1 MPFTWQDVAHEVAA
15 LAPTAGSLLGGP
27 AGTAIGNLI
36 AATLGTAAEPDK
48 VMAAIQTDP
57 AAAVKLKELELN
69 HRLEMEKLA
78 VEAEKN
84 RLAQETAEMQ
94 EASKQIESVNVTMRA
109 EAASE
114 HWFSAFWRPYWGVIS
129 GTAFGAAVVF
139 IGLLAYKAVVEKDHE
154 AMRMIPDLVV
164 SMAELFAIPG
174 AILGI
179 TAWHRGRMQ
188 RVQAGDSDVSVAGAL
203 VDRLRTRKK
212 EKTA

>member
-1 MPFTWQDVAHEVAA
+1 MTITWKDIAKTVAQV
-15 LAPTAGSLLGGP
+15 APTAGSLLGGP
-27 AGTAIGNLI
+27 AGVAIGNLI
-36 AATLGTAAEPDK
+36 AAALGTTAEPDK
-48 VMAAIQTDP
+48 VLEAIQSDP
-57 AAAVKLKELELN
+57 QAAVKLKELELN
-69 HRLEMEKLA
+69 HKLEMERLT

-84 RLAQETAEMQ
+84 RLAVETAELQ
-94 EASKQIESVNVTMRA
+94 ETSKQIESVNSTMRA

-139 IGLLAYKAVVEKDHE
+139 IGLLAYKAVAEKDHE

-164 SMAELFAIPG
+164 SLAELFAIPG

-188 RVQAGDSDVSVAGAL
+188 RIQAGDSDGSMVGAL
-203 VDRLRTRKK
+203 VDRFRKGKK
-212 EKTA
+212 EKGA